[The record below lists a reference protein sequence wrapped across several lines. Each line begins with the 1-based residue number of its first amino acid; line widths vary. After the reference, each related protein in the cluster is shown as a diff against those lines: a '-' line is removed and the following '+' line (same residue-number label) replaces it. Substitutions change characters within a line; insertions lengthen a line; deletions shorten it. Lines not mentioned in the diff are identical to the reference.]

1 MKKRHIA
8 LICIGALLL
17 LFVSVIAAK
26 IIADNQKYHI
36 SGEIKAVE
44 VVSSLDGPAFYGGPK
59 KTSEK
64 DHITILLD
72 CLKKVKRNNKY
83 RIKGIAQAPIFYEI
97 TFFYDNGKIKSY
109 NYTVYPSTKY
119 KDPFKEFYNLFSV
132 DE

>member
-17 LFVSVIAAK
+17 LLVIVIVAK
-26 IIADNQKYHI
+26 IIEDNQKYNI

-44 VVSSLDGPAFYGGPK
+44 VVSSVDGATGGPK

-64 DHITILLD
+64 DNIIILLD
-72 CLKKVKRNNKY
+72 CINKVKLNNKY
-83 RIKGIAQAPIFYEI
+83 RIEGIQQAPIFYEI
-97 TFFYDNGKIKSY
+97 TFFYDNGKNKSY
-109 NYTVYPSTKY
+109 KYTVYPSTEY
-119 KDPFKEFYNLFSV
+119 SNPFKEFYNLFLV